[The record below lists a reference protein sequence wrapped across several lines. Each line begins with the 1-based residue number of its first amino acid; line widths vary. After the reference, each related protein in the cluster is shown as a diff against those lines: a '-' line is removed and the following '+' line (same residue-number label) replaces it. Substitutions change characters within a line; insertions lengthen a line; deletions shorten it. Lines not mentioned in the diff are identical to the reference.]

1 MDAKLITKLSIEHM
15 TKRKQIVAIKTMNIT
30 ILHNTL
36 TNINK
41 TTIKDKNSSCKLSV
55 QQVILQN
62 FNVPKLI

>member
-1 MDAKLITKLSIEHM
+1 MAAKLITKLSIEYM

-41 TTIKDKNSSCKLSV
+41 TTIKDENSSCKLSV

>member
-1 MDAKLITKLSIEHM
+1 MAAQLITKLSIEYM
-15 TKRKQIVAIKTMNIT
+15 TQRKQIVAIKTMNIT
-30 ILHNTL
+30 VLHNTL

-41 TTIKDKNSSCKLSV
+41 TTIKDENSSCKLSV

>member
-15 TKRKQIVAIKTMNIT
+15 TKRKQIVPIKTMSIT